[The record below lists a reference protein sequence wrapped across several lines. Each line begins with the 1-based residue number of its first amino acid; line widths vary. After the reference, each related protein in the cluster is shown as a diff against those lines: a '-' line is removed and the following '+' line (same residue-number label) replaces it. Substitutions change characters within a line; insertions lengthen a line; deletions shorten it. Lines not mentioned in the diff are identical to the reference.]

1 MMKATVLDVG
11 RFIDEQPLG
20 PYQLLTAAI
29 CSAIVFGDGFD
40 AQSMGFIAPA
50 LAASLHISRNAMGPL
65 ISSSLFGMMIGALVF
80 GPLADRFGRKP
91 ILIICCLLFGL
102 LSLLTAT
109 ATTFWEIFIFRLLTG
124 FGLGGA
130 IPNAIALTAEYAPK
144 RLRSTMVMV
153 MFCGFTIGGAFGG
166 FVAANLIA
174 RFGWQSVFVAGGI
187 WPGIAAAIAIARLPE
202 SIRFLVLK
210 RGQERRV
217 ALYLS
222 RIAPKAGISSDM
234 AFEAEEN
241 PAGGFVLKQ
250 LFSDGRMAVTLLL
263 WVMFFMNLLNLYF
276 LNGWLPTVMSAVG
289 VKVQTAILI
298 STLLQ
303 IGGVAGALTLGRII
317 DRKLSFRVL
326 ACTYFGSSVCI
337 FLIGGAGAS
346 IPLLSAA
353 VFATGFTVLGSQT
366 SSNALTAS
374 FYPTA
379 IRSTGLGWALGIGRI
394 GSILGPILGGMLL
407 AVTPDTRRVFWVVS
421 IPPLIATI
429 AAFIAASIIRKTFP
443 QNRT

>member
-1 MMKATVLDVG
+1 MSKTTVLDVG

-20 PYQLLTAAI
+20 PYQILTAAI

-40 AQSMGFIAPA
+40 TQSMGFVAPA

-65 ISSSLFGMMIGALVF
+65 ISANLVGMMLGALMF
-80 GPLADRFGRKP
+80 GPLADRFGRRP
-91 ILIICCLLFGL
+91 ILIICTLLFGT

-109 ATTFWEIFIFRLLTG
+109 ATTFQQIFNYRLLTG

-130 IPNAIALTAEYAPK
+130 MPNAIALTGEYAPK
-144 RLRSTMVMV
+144 RLRSTVIMV
-153 MFCGFTIGGAFGG
+153 MFCGFTIGGASGG
-166 FVAANLIA
+166 FVAANLIT

-187 WPGIAAAIAIARLPE
+187 WPAVAAAIAIVWLPE

-222 RIAPKAGISSDM
+222 RIAPKAGISPEM
-234 AFEAEEN
+234 AFEVEER

-250 LFSDGRMAVTLLL
+250 LFSDRRAAVTLLL

-276 LNGWLPTVMSAVG
+276 LNGWLPTVMSDVG
-289 VKVQTAILI
+289 VKLQTAILI
-298 STLLQ
+298 SALFQ

-326 ACTYFGSSVCI
+326 AYTYFGSSVCV
-337 FLIGGAGAS
+337 FLIGWAGAS
-346 IPLLSAA
+346 VPLLIAA
-353 VFATGFTVLGSQT
+353 VFATGYTVLGSQT
-366 SSNALTAS
+366 SSNALTAW

-407 AVTPDTRRVFWVVS
+407 AITHDARRVFWLVS
-421 IPPLIATI
+421 IPPVIATV
-429 AAFIAASIIRKTFP
+429 AALLVASVASTR
-443 QNRT
+443 RGS

>member
-1 MMKATVLDVG
+1 MSKTTVVDVG

-20 PYQLLTAAI
+20 RYQVLAAAI
-29 CSAIVFGDGFD
+29 CSVIVFGDGFD
-40 AQSMGFIAPA
+40 AQSMGFVAPA

-65 ISSSLFGMMIGALVF
+65 ISSSLFGMAFGALVF
-80 GPLADRFGRKP
+80 GPLADRFGRRP
-91 ILIICCLLFGL
+91 ILIVCTLLFGI

-109 ATTFWEIFIFRLLTG
+109 ATTFQQLFIFRLLTG

-130 IPNAIALTAEYAPK
+130 MPNAIALTAEYAPK
-144 RLRSTMVMV
+144 RLRSTVVMV

-166 FVAANLIA
+166 FVAANLIS

-187 WPGIAAAIAIARLPE
+187 WPAMAAAIAIAWLPE

-210 RGQERRV
+210 RGQEGRV

-222 RIAPKAGISSDM
+222 RIAPKAGISDDT
-234 AFEAEEN
+234 AFEVEEP

-250 LFSDGRMAVTLLL
+250 LFADRRAPVTLLL

-276 LNGWLPTVMSAVG
+276 LNGWLPTVMSSVG
-289 VKVQTAILI
+289 VNVQTAILI

-303 IGGVAGALTLGRII
+303 IGGVTGALTLGRII

-326 ACTYFGSSVCI
+326 ACTYFGSSVCV

-346 IPLLSAA
+346 VPLLMIA

-366 SSNALTAS
+366 SSNALTAA

-407 AVTPDTRRVFWVVS
+407 MMTPDTRRVFWVVS

-429 AAFIAASIIRKTFP
+429 AAFVVASIRKTAAERAP
-443 QNRT
+443 S